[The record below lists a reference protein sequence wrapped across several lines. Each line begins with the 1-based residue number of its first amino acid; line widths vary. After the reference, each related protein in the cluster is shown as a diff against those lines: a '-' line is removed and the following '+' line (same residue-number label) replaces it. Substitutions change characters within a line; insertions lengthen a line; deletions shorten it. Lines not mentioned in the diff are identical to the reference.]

1 MGGFKEY
8 DQYDAMGLAECVRKG
23 DVTAAEICE
32 EAIDRIEKINPQLN
46 AVVTPMFD
54 IGRKAARQSLPDSPF
69 AGVPFLLKDLM
80 FAFAGVPMTSG
91 CKTYKNHVPDYD
103 SEMVKRYKRAGLIT
117 LGKTNTPEFGL
128 MGVTE
133 PALFGPCRNPWNTAH
148 TPGGSSGGTASA
160 VAAGLVPMAAGGD
173 GGGSIRIPSAYCGLF
188 GLKPS
193 RGRNPSGPHHG
204 QPWQGA
210 VQEHVL
216 TRSVRDSAATL
227 DVTQGPDR
235 GAPYEIRSP
244 VKPYLEELKTDPGKL
259 KIGFTTASPIG
270 TSVHP
275 ECARSVVETA
285 KLLEELG
292 HHVEETETGVDGKTL
307 ANAYLTMYFGETAA
321 DLEEMKIVLGRKVTS
336 ADVEALTYTLAL
348 LGRTFSA
355 GHFVT
360 AMRCW
365 DAAARQMGQYFMNY
379 DLFLT
384 PTTAHPP
391 AKIGE
396 LQPSAIE
403 KKLMAVIN
411 TLNLGGLLKASGI
424 VDQLAE
430 KSLERTPFTQVAN
443 LTGLPAMSVP
453 LYWTADGLP
462 CGSHFIA
469 PFGEE
474 ALLFRLAAQL
484 ENARPWSTKK
494 PIVWSGE

>member
-8 DQYDAMGLAECVRKG
+8 ELYDAIGLADCVRKG
-23 DVTAAEICE
+23 DVSAKELCE
-32 EAIDRIEKINPQLN
+32 EAIQRVEKRNPQLN

-54 IGRKAARQSLPDSPF
+54 RGRQAADQSQPDGPF

-80 FAFAGVPMTSG
+80 FEYAGVPMTSG
-91 CKTYKNHVPDYD
+91 CKAYRNHVPDYD
-103 SEMVKRYKRAGLIT
+103 SEMVTRYKQAGLIT
-117 LGKTNTPEFGL
+117 IGRTNTPEFGL
-128 MGVTE
+128 AGFTE
-133 PALFGPCRNPWNTAH
+133 PELFGPCRNPWNTEH
-148 TPGGSSGGTASA
+148 TPGGSSGGTAAA
-160 VAAGLVPMAAGGD
+160 VASGMVPMAAGGD
-173 GGGSIRIPSAYCGLF
+173 GGGSIRIPAAYCGLF

-193 RGRNPSGPHHG
+193 RGRNPSGPRHG
-204 QPWQGA
+204 HPWQGA

-216 TRSVRDSAATL
+216 TRSVRDSAAAL

-235 GAPYEIRSP
+235 GAPYEIRP
-244 VKPYLEELKTDPGKL
+244 PERPYREEIQTDPGQL

-270 TSVHP
+270 TAVHP
-275 ECARSVVETA
+275 ECIQAVVATA
-285 KLLEELG
+285 AVLEELG
-292 HHVEETETGVDGKTL
+292 HRVEETETGVDGKVL
-307 ANAYLTMYFGETAA
+307 ANAYLTMYFGEMAA
-321 DLEEMKIVLGRKVTS
+321 DLEEMKTILGRKATQ
-336 ADVEALTYTLAL
+336 ADVEATTYTLAL

-365 DAAARQMGQYFMNY
+365 DAAARQMGRFFRGY

-391 AKIGE
+391 ARVGT
-396 LQPSAIE
+396 LQPSATEE
-403 KKLMAVIN
+403 KLLNVIN
-411 TLNLGGLLKASGI
+411 SLGWGGLLKASGI

-430 KSLERTPFTQVAN
+430 KSLERTPFTQMAN

-453 LYWTADGLP
+453 LHWTADGLP

-474 ALLFRLAAQL
+474 GRLFRLAAQL
-484 ENARPWSTKK
+484 EKARPWFDKRPSME
-494 PIVWSGE
+494 SG

>member
-8 DQYDAMGLAECVRKG
+8 GKYDAMGLAECVRKG
-23 DVTAAEICE
+23 DVTAAELCE

-54 IGRKAARQSLPDSPF
+54 MGRKAAHQSLPDSPF

-91 CKTYKNHVPDYD
+91 CKAYKNHVPDYD
-103 SEMVKRYKRAGLIT
+103 SEMVKRYKQAGLIT

-128 MGVTE
+128 MGITE
-133 PALFGPCRNPWNTAH
+133 PELFGPCRNPWNKAY

-216 TRSVRDSAATL
+216 TRSVRDSAAAL
-227 DVTQGPDR
+227 DATQGPDR
-235 GAPYEIRSP
+235 GAPFAIRP
-244 VKPYLEELKTDPGKL
+244 PAKPYLEELKTDPGKL
-259 KIGFTTASPIG
+259 KIGFTRASPIG

-275 ECARSVVETA
+275 ECAQAVVETA
-285 KLLEELG
+285 KLLEDLG
-292 HHVEETETGVDGKTL
+292 HHVEETETGVDGKAL
-307 ANAYLTMYFGETAA
+307 ANAYLTLYFGEMAA
-321 DLEEMKIVLGRKVTS
+321 DLEEMKIVLGRKVTR
-336 ADVEALTYTLAL
+336 ADVEDLTYMLAL

-355 GHFVT
+355 GHFVAAT
-360 AMRCW
+360 RCW
-365 DAAARQMGQYFMNY
+365 DAAARQMGHFFRDY

-396 LQPSAIE
+396 LQPRAIE

-411 TLNLGGLLKASGI
+411 TLGLGGVLKASGI
-424 VDQLAE
+424 VDQLAQ
-430 KSLERTPFTQVAN
+430 KSLERTPFTQLAN

-453 LYWTADGLP
+453 LYWTHAGMP

-484 ENARPWSTKK
+484 ENARPWSQKK
-494 PIVWSGE
+494 PAVWAG